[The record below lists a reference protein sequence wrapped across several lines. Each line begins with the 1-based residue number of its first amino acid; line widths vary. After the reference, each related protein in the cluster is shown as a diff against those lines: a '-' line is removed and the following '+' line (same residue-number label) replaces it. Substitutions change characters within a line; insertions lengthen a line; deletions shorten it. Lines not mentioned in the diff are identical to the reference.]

1 MTRSRLKPAQVHTAR
16 KLAREGV
23 SMIHISTVLEKPYV
37 EVFAAVRGVDY
48 PHHVMGQ
55 RPVPHNDE
63 GGDLWP

>member
-23 SMIHISTVLEKPYV
+23 SIVRISTVLAKPYV

-48 PHHVMGQ
+48 PHPVMGQ
-55 RPVPHNDE
+55 HPVPHNDE
-63 GGDLWP
+63 DGDLWL